1 VADGAVDA
9 YLEWLGRVCPAGR
22 RALVDE
28 RDLYLVWSLKR
39 SQAVNGKKVVVG
51 VIGAGHVPGVLRAC
65 DEDDRRRREGRTPL
79 LRFRDLV

>member
-1 VADGAVDA
+1 
-9 YLEWLGRVCPAGR
+9 
-22 RALVDE
+22 
-28 RDLYLVWSLKR
+28 LKR